1 MKIEVL
7 KVKKSSKFFSII
19 KKYKAQFL
27 LCFFLCLISA
37 FFIINP
43 AKYIA
48 TTIDGILLYGTKI
61 LPSLLPFLFITKL
74 MSNFEFIFYVCSK
87 FKWLTKFLFCTPAIS
102 FYIFFMS
109 IISGYPIGAKL
120 TSEFYSLGLIT
131 KKDAQKI
138 LSFSSTSGPL
148 FVIGSVGVGFFSSAK
163 IGFIL
168 FSSHIISSIINGVI
182 FGHINLKQNNN
193 KKLNDLNNFN
203 STKNQVAIKNTTRV
217 TNISSIESTKN
228 LKKFDKFESNNSEN
242 FKEKNQDDF
251 NKITLQKLSLDDI
264 MYNSIRSVLM
274 VGGFIIIFYVFI
286 QIVLDYK
293 LLYPLIKLLQV
304 LGLSPLEAEGFCAGI
319 FEITKGISI
328 LSKSQNLRLSLT
340 LSSFLISFS
349 GISIL
354 MQSASFLSKTDVNK
368 KVFVIQ
374 KLLHGVISLLITYL
388 FCLFLF

>member
-1 MKIEVL
+1 
-7 KVKKSSKFFSII
+7 
-19 KKYKAQFL
+19 
-27 LCFFLCLISA
+27 
-37 FFIINP
+37 
-43 AKYIA
+43 
-48 TTIDGILLYGTKI
+48 
-61 LPSLLPFLFITKL
+61 
-74 MSNFEFIFYVCSK
+74 
-87 FKWLTKFLFCTPAIS
+87 
-102 FYIFFMS
+102 MS

-168 FSSHIISSIINGVI
+168 FSSHIISIIINGVI

-193 KKLNDLNNFN
+193 KKLNVLNNFN

-217 TNISSIESTKN
+217 TDISSIDSTKN
-228 LKKFDKFESNNSEN
+228 LNKFNKFESNNSEN